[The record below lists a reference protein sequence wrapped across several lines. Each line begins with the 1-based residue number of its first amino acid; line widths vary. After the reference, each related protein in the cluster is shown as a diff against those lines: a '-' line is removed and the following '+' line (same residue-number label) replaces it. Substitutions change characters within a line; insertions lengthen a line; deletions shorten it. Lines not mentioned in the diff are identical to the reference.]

1 MEETSQSCKVVLL
14 GESGVGKTSII
25 TQFTTSEFQEDQ
37 ISTTGAS
44 FSSKTFNFDEIGKN
58 LSFEIWDTAGQ
69 EKYRSLSK
77 MFYKD
82 AGVAILVYDI
92 TSKESFEQ
100 LKNYWVIQLREYGP
114 KNIIIAIA
122 GNKSDLENEQV
133 DEEEVRNYCKDNN
146 FLYKRT
152 SAKNHSSIDDLFH
165 DVGMKFL
172 DPEFQQR
179 DDVVEM
185 NLRKNNV
192 KTIEI
197 KDNLDQD
204 NINEQ
209 GEEKIEG
216 KKKKKKCC

>member
-1 MEETSQSCKVVLL
+1 MDEAPKSCKVVLL

-25 TQFTTSEFQEDQ
+25 NQFTTSEFQEDQ

-209 GEEKIEG
+209 GEGKIEG

>member
-1 MEETSQSCKVVLL
+1 M
-14 GESGVGKTSII
+14 I
-25 TQFTTSEFQEDQ
+25 
-37 ISTTGAS
+37 
-44 FSSKTFNFDEIGKN
+44 KN
-58 LSFEIWDTAGQ
+58 D
-69 EKYRSLSK
+69 
-77 MFYKD
+77 
-82 AGVAILVYDI
+82 ILVYDI

-114 KNIIIAIA
+114 KNIIIAVA
-122 GNKSDLENEQV
+122 GNKSDLDNEQV
-133 DEEEVRNYCKDNN
+133 DEESVRNYAKENN

-152 SAKNHSSIDDLFH
+152 SAKIHSSIDDLFH

-209 GEEKIEG
+209 GEGKIEG
-216 KKKKKKCC
+216 KKKRKNVVK

>member
-1 MEETSQSCKVVLL
+1 M
-14 GESGVGKTSII
+14 
-25 TQFTTSEFQEDQ
+25 
-37 ISTTGAS
+37 
-44 FSSKTFNFDEIGKN
+44 
-58 LSFEIWDTAGQ
+58 
-69 EKYRSLSK
+69 
-77 MFYKD
+77 
-82 AGVAILVYDI
+82 
-92 TSKESFEQ
+92 
-100 LKNYWVIQLREYGP
+100 
-114 KNIIIAIA
+114 
-122 GNKSDLENEQV
+122 
-133 DEEEVRNYCKDNN
+133 
-146 FLYKRT
+146 YKRT

>member
-44 FSSKTFNFDEIGKN
+44 FSSKTFSFEETGKN

-92 TSKESFEQ
+92 TSKESFDQ
-100 LKNYWVIQLREYGP
+100 IKNYWVIQLREYGP

-179 DDVVEM
+179 EDVKEM
-185 NLRKNNV
+185 NSRKNVV
-192 KTIEI
+192 K
-197 KDNLDQD
+197 
-204 NINEQ
+204 
-209 GEEKIEG
+209 
-216 KKKKKKCC
+216 

>member
-1 MEETSQSCKVVLL
+1 MDETPKSCKVVLL

-25 TQFTTSEFQEDQ
+25 NQFTTSEFQEDQ

-44 FSSKTFNFDEIGKN
+44 FSSKTFSFEETGKN

-92 TSKESFEQ
+92 TSKESFDQ
-100 LKNYWVIQLREYGP
+100 IKNYWVIQLREYGP
-114 KNIIIAIA
+114 KNIIIAVA
-122 GNKSDLENEQV
+122 GNKSDLDNEQV
-133 DEEEVRNYCKDNN
+133 DEESVRNYAKENN

-152 SAKNHSSIDDLFH
+152 SAKIHSSIDDLFH

-179 DDVVEM
+179 DDVKEM
-185 NLRKNNV
+185 NLRKNDV

-197 KDNLDQD
+197 KDNNDED
-204 NINEQ
+204 
-209 GEEKIEG
+209 EG
-216 KKKKKKCC
+216 NKDGNGGKKKKKCC

>member
-1 MEETSQSCKVVLL
+1 MEDTPKSCKVVLL

-25 TQFTTSEFQEDQ
+25 NQFTTNEFLDEQ

-44 FSSKTFNFDEIGKN
+44 FSSKAFSFEELNKE

-69 EKYRSLSK
+69 EKYRALSK

-92 TSKESFEQ
+92 SNKKSFEE
-100 LKNYWVIQLREYGP
+100 LRDYWVAQLRDYGP
-114 KNIIIAIA
+114 KNIIIAVT
-122 GNKSDLENEQV
+122 GNKSDLDNEQV
-133 DEEEVRNYCKDNN
+133 DEEEVRNYAKENN

-152 SAKNHSSIDDLFH
+152 SAKNHSSIIDLFH

-179 DDVVEM
+179 DEIKEM
-185 NLRKNNV
+185 NLRKNEV

-197 KDNLDQD
+197 KDN
-204 NINEQ
+204 NF
-209 GEEKIEG
+209 EENTNQNG
-216 KKKKKKCC
+216 NGNGKKKKKCC

>member
-1 MEETSQSCKVVLL
+1 MDETPKSCKVVLL

-25 TQFTTSEFQEDQ
+25 NQFTTSEFQEDQ

-44 FSSKTFNFDEIGKN
+44 FSSKTFSFEETGKN

-100 LKNYWVIQLREYGP
+100 IKNYWVIQLREYGP
-114 KNIIIAIA
+114 KNIIIAVA
-122 GNKSDLENEQV
+122 GNKSDLDNEQV
-133 DEEEVRNYCKDNN
+133 DEESVRNYAKENN

-152 SAKNHSSIDDLFH
+152 SAKIHSSIDDLFH

-179 DDVVEM
+179 DDVKEM
-185 NLRKNNV
+185 NLRKNDV

-197 KDNLDQD
+197 KDN
-204 NINEQ
+204 NNE
-209 GEEKIEG
+209 EEGNKEG
-216 KKKKKKCC
+216 NGGKRKKCC

>member
-1 MEETSQSCKVVLL
+1 MDEASKSCKVVLL

-25 TQFTTSEFQEDQ
+25 NQFTTNEFQEDQ

-44 FSSKTFNFDEIGKN
+44 FSSKTFSFEETGKN

-92 TSKESFEQ
+92 TSKESFEE
-100 LKNYWVIQLREYGP
+100 LKKYWVAQLREYGP
-114 KNIIIAIA
+114 QNIIIAIT
-122 GNKSDLENEQV
+122 GNKSDLDNEQV
-133 DEEEVRNYCKDNN
+133 DEEEVRNYAKENN

-152 SAKNHSSIDDLFH
+152 SAKNHSSIIDLFH

-179 DDVVEM
+179 DEIKEM
-185 NLRKNNV
+185 NLRKNEV

-197 KDNLDQD
+197 KDN
-204 NINEQ
+204 NF
-209 GEEKIEG
+209 EENTNQNG
-216 KKKKKKCC
+216 NGNGKKKKKCC

>member
-25 TQFTTSEFQEDQ
+25 TQFTSSEFQEDQ

-133 DEEEVRNYCKDNN
+133 DE
-146 FLYKRT
+146 
-152 SAKNHSSIDDLFH
+152 
-165 DVGMKFL
+165 
-172 DPEFQQR
+172 
-179 DDVVEM
+179 
-185 NLRKNNV
+185 
-192 KTIEI
+192 
-197 KDNLDQD
+197 
-204 NINEQ
+204 
-209 GEEKIEG
+209 
-216 KKKKKKCC
+216 